1 MNSLYR
7 QTTESRT
14 EKRSLHRVMIEVN
27 SELANIHKKIANQIS
42 ITKYERATSYIAQF
56 ISYTTIWNLKFTYNL
71 ESPEVAL
78 MQILHLD
85 HIFEYEEEHDF
96 LKEKARLL
104 EMKQLFFT
112 YSPYS
117 ESLIQLRTRRFLE
130 HLNTTQ

>member
-1 MNSLYR
+1 
-7 QTTESRT
+7 
-14 EKRSLHRVMIEVN
+14 
-27 SELANIHKKIANQIS
+27 
-42 ITKYERATSYIAQF
+42 
-56 ISYTTIWNLKFTYNL
+56 
-71 ESPEVAL
+71 

>member
-1 MNSLYR
+1 MNRLYT

-14 EKRSLHRVMIEVN
+14 EKRSLHRVMIEIN
-27 SELANIHKKIANQIS
+27 SELAMIHKKIANQIA
-42 ITKYERATSYIAQF
+42 ITKYEHATSYIAQF

-85 HIFEYEEEHDF
+85 HIFEHEEEHDF
-96 LKEKARLL
+96 SKEQARLL

-117 ESLIQLRTRRFLE
+117 ENLIQLRTGRFLE